1 MTINKNARLAG
12 LSYLLIIIF
21 GIISHL
27 VIRGSIFIKGD
38 LIKTTNLIIEDEKLF
53 RLSIVS
59 DMIMIIAFLTLGIFL
74 YQIFHKSFK
83 TSALILLALNIVGV
97 AIMGLNML
105 NQLAALEVLNMD
117 ILNLSLDTK
126 QSLSYFYMHLHS
138 LGYQL
143 AAISYG
149 LWLLPMGYLI
159 IKSNYFPRIIG
170 LLLMLGAIGYLSS
183 FLGMLLNISIPDFLT
198 LPADLGELA
207 FCLYLLIK
215 GTK

>member
-1 MTINKNARLAG
+1 MTIKKNARLAG

-38 LIKTTNLIIEDEKLF
+38 VIKTTNLILEDEKLF

-59 DMIMIIAFLTLGIFL
+59 DMIMIIAFLALGIFL

-83 TSALILLALNIVGV
+83 TTSLILLALNIVGV

-105 NQLAALEVLNMD
+105 NQIAALEILNMD
-117 ILNLSLDTK
+117 ILNLSLETK

-143 AAISYG
+143 ATISYG

-159 IKSNYFPRIIG
+159 IKSNYFPKIIG
-170 LLLMLGAIGYLSS
+170 LLLVLGAVGYTSS
-183 FLGMLLNISIPDFLT
+183 FIGMLLNISLPEFLT
-198 LPADLGELA
+198 LPADLGELT